1 MKLTISER
9 DKKLLMVL
17 AIVAIICLPYFF
29 VIQPLTEKNEKI
41 ASEIE
46 ELQKQKSYLTDL
58 KLNEGNYL
66 EKTQEAAV
74 LTQELLSLFPSDLPQ
89 EASILFIDN
98 TEKKIPV
105 KLHQVT
111 FGEDVAAQ
119 ITSEAE
125 QQQIDA
131 VEKEM
136 GDVTDD
142 EVIQEVTETVTIAN
156 GLSGMFTETQFS
168 FEAGYEEYKELLD
181 YILNYHD
188 RMVITGMTATYT
200 TDVVSGSFNLRQYA
214 IKGEGRAPVNILE
227 PNLMHGTTNVFM
239 QAAGIGSGA
248 EADAAEA
255 DFFLML
261 SQPDADIDA
270 VIFGKSNDASEETYL
285 TSDSNGQQETTITFE
300 GEGGQYTANYK
311 IGKKSYSE
319 EGVSF
324 VKNDRIY
331 FEIISSPRVGDNDKV
346 GAKVSIVNNTDLTVN
361 VKILDDD
368 EENPRVSIMGKTGI
382 VAVEE

>member
-17 AIVAIICLPYFF
+17 AIVAIVCLPYFF
-29 VIQPLTEKNEKI
+29 VIQPLTEKNQKI

-46 ELQKQKSYLTDL
+46 ELQNKKSYLTDL
-58 KLNEGNYL
+58 KLNEEMYL

-98 TEKKIPV
+98 TEKKIPI

-119 ITSEAE
+119 ITSQAEAE
-125 QQQIDA
+125 QIDA

-142 EVIQEVTETVTIAN
+142 EVIQEVTETVAISSDLA
-156 GLSGMFTETQFS
+156 GKFTETQFS
-168 FEAGYEEYKELLD
+168 FEAGYKEYKEFLD
-181 YILNYHD
+181 YILTYHD

-200 TDVVSGSFNLRQYA
+200 MDIVSGSFTLRQYA
-214 IKGEGRAPVNILE
+214 ISGEGRAPVTILE
-227 PNLMHGTTNVFM
+227 PNLMHGTTNVFL
-239 QAAGIGSGA
+239 QAAGIGSASEGNA
-248 EADAAEA
+248 GEA

-261 SQPDADIDA
+261 SQPEADIDA

-285 TSDSNGQQETTITFE
+285 TSDGNAQQETAIVFE
-300 GEGGQYTANYK
+300 GKDGQYTANYK

-319 EGVSF
+319 EGVTF
-324 VKNDRIY
+324 IKNDMIY

-346 GAKVSIVNNTDLTVN
+346 GAKVSIVNNTDLTVS
-361 VKILDDD
+361 VHVIDDD
-368 EENPRVSIMGKTGI
+368 EDNPRVNIMGKTGI
-382 VAVEE
+382 VVVEE